1 MAQKHCSVAVT
12 VHARGLAEHLGLCL
26 EALQAQTID
35 DVRVAVALEADASV
49 DAREAAEQAAAR
61 DGRISVVDA
70 SAESA
75 GEPAAEPLD
84 ADFTMHLHGNE
95 FLAPDCLSRLIA
107 LAEASGADAVAGRT
121 MAMPASEI
129 ADDDYP
135 LLVRAAPSTT
145 GTPPT
150 PTAHDDAAFCY
161 RIS

>member
-1 MAQKHCSVAVT
+1 MAQDHCSVAVY
-12 VHARGLAEHLGLCL
+12 VHAQGTAEHLGLCL

-49 DAREAAEQAAAR
+49 AAREAAEQAAAR

-70 SAESA
+70 SFVSA
-75 GEPAAEPLD
+75 GEPPD

-95 FLAPDCLSRLIA
+95 FLAPDCLSRLVA
-107 LAEASGADAVAGRT
+107 LAQASGASAVAGRT
-121 MAMPASEI
+121 MAMPAAEI

-135 LLVRAAPSTT
+135 LLVRTALPTT